1 MWGMNRG
8 GEIFKSSVNGV
19 LFYSFFQY
27 FTTSTPRR
35 SRQQCMSTGQPK
47 VWYCK
52 FLFENTFFYCH
63 GSIPSRS
70 SRTLFMIYWLCSSRK
85 PKVKWQ
91 LPDVPTEHPDSNDM
105 SWLYSNRT
113 PEVKWLCPTLP
124 VLLSSQVKFLKQ
136 CIFAKHQNL
145 PWKNINTR
153 DQLCSKDS
161 FVYNIL
167 YICKKKTHKKT
178 LMNPST
184 KIAPHL
190 MTFSLTLR
198 VIFEQRFHCNC
209 NIALTGMTQS
219 Y

>member
-1 MWGMNRG
+1 MVFCFILSFSISQLLLQ
-8 GEIFKSSVNGV
+8 GEADSSVCLQGSQRCGIASSY
-19 LFYSFFQY
+19 LK
-27 FTTSTPRR
+27 T
-35 SRQQCMSTGQPK
+35 
-47 VWYCK
+47 
-52 FLFENTFFYCH
+52 LFFYCH

-167 YICKKKTHKKT
+167 YICKKKNTQKNVNEPLNKDR
-178 LMNPST
+178 PS
-184 KIAPHL
+184 
-190 MTFSLTLR
+190 FND
-198 VIFEQRFHCNC
+198 IFFD
-209 NIALTGMTQS
+209 S
-219 Y
+219 